1 MSLKTTHAPL
11 TFNIDRL
18 SHAYIVDDAIMCVK
32 LAMAIICSS
41 RDGERPCMK
50 CKHCDKAIR
59 DIHPDIITVKRLD
72 DKREIVVEQI
82 RKLQQDIFIVP
93 NEASHKVYFVLDAD
107 SMNRSSQ
114 NAFLRILEEPP
125 SYVVFLLCTA
135 NPAALLPTVR
145 SRCIELKARQI
156 ADSCDVADAGIS
168 VDSCISADAAGSAE
182 SVAGSSGSIVGTGEP
197 VADTIGT
204 VSGEADVLNEV
215 VNAFLTSLGNDNH
228 QLMKCMFRL
237 EKFDKSTFSVF
248 LTSTR
253 EQIVLSLRDNNKLLE
268 GSGRR
273 LLVYAESVLVKAE
286 EMLALNVNTGHISGM
301 ICASLL
307 K

>member
-1 MSLKTTHAPL
+1 MALRMSLKTAHAPL
-11 TFNIDRL
+11 TFNPDRL
-18 SHAYIVDDAIMCVK
+18 SHAYIVDDAIMGAA
-32 LAMAIICSS
+32 LAMAVICSS
-41 RDGERPCMK
+41 RGGDKPCMK
-50 CKHCDKAIR
+50 CRHCDKAKR
-59 DIHPDIITVKRLD
+59 DIHPDIITVKKLD
-72 DKREIVVEQI
+72 DKREIVVDQI
-82 RKLQQDIFIVP
+82 RKLQQDIFVVP
-93 NEASHKVYFVLDAD
+93 NEASHKVYIVHDAD

-125 SYVVFLLCTA
+125 SYVVFLLCA
-135 NPAALLPTVR
+135 SNPAALLPTVR

-156 ADSCDVADAGIS
+156 AESANVADAG
-168 VDSCISADAAGSAE
+168 VSADAADIAE
-182 SVAGSSGSIVGTGEP
+182 SVTGSGGSIAGTGKP
-197 VADTIGT
+197 VADMVVT
-204 VSGEADVLNEV
+204 VSGEVDVLNEV
-215 VNAFLTSLGNDNH
+215 ANAFFTSLGNDNY

-237 EKFDKSTFSVF
+237 EKFDKSAFSVF
-248 LTSTR
+248 LTCAR
-253 EQIVLSLRDNNKLLE
+253 EQIILSLRDNNKLLE